1 MTDAITRPL
10 AALMAALHN
19 ERSAFEWQPPGCA
32 AALHRARHLAPV
44 DQLAHAAI
52 DLATRADLRTPALL
66 AEDGPWWHTGR
77 TPDVRLEP
85 ARCTVP
91 GHEHELAHNCRACIG
106 DRMAA
111 MAPDGDAA
119 LTISP
124 EQHARNEAGAAAV
137 RAKYT
142 RPAWMNTTERTA
154 P

>member
-10 AALMAALHN
+10 AALMAALHPG
-19 ERSAFEWQPPGCA
+19 FDIPGCA
-32 AALHRARHLAPV
+32 AAIHKARHLAPP

-52 DLATRADLRTPALL
+52 DLAKRADLRTPALL

-77 TPDVRLEP
+77 TPDTRVEP

-91 GHEHELAHNCRACIG
+91 GHEHELAHACRACIG

-111 MAPDGDAA
+111 MAPDGDAD
-119 LTISP
+119 LTISAD
-124 EQHARNEAGAAAV
+124 QLARNIAGAAGV
-137 RAKYT
+137 RAALAD
-142 RPAWMNTTERTA
+142 PTEGAT

>member
-10 AALMAALHN
+10 AQLMAALHPG
-19 ERSAFEWQPPGCA
+19 WDVPGCA
-32 AALHRARHLAPV
+32 AAIHKARHLAPP

-77 TPDVRLEP
+77 TPDVRVEP

-91 GHEHELAHNCRACIG
+91 GHEHELAHCCRACVG

-111 MAPDGDAA
+111 MAPDGDVDLAIGAKQAAINELGAARVLAA
-119 LTISP
+119 LSP
-124 EQHARNEAGAAAV
+124 KG
-137 RAKYT
+137 
-142 RPAWMNTTERTA
+142 TT
-154 P
+154 